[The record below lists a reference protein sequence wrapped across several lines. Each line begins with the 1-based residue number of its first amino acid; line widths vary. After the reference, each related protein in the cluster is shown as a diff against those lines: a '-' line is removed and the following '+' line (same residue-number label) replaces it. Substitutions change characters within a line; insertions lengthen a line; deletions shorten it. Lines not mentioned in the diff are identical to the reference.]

1 LAQADKWIPACA
13 GMTIERIDDDKRKD
27 KMPTEKLIAVP
38 SSKSN
43 VERLH
48 TNQRMSQIVVHN
60 GTVYI
65 AGQVPKESKGK
76 SIAEQAT
83 EVLNA
88 IDKYLAEAGSD
99 KSHILSASVWL
110 SDMKYFEEFNKV
122 WDFWV
127 PQGNAPARA
136 CVEAKLVLPEYHV
149 EVAVVAATKE

>member
-1 LAQADKWIPACA
+1 MQS
-13 GMTIERIDDDKRKD
+13 
-27 KMPTEKLIAVP
+27 EKLRTAEKP
-38 SSKSN
+38 EKSI
-43 VERLH
+43 ERLH
-48 TNQRMSQIVVHN
+48 ANQRMSQIVVHN

-99 KSHILSASVWL
+99 KSHMLSASVWL